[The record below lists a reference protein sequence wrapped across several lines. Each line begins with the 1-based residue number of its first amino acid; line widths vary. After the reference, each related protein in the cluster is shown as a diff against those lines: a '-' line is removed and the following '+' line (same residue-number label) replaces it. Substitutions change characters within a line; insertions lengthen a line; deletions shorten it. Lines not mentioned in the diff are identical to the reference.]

1 MTPTTSPARRRKL
14 LSLSIAATLA
24 VTLAA
29 CGSDDDNAAIAPPAS
44 ADGTAVAAT
53 IPGMRPPVPIQV
65 ASGSAGVA
73 AASGTR
79 SATSAS
85 PEMAADMSMI
95 APYYISEFVLAEG
108 FPALP
113 TNNVGFVFDG
123 DTDPTDEQITALAA
137 AFGVEGEVV
146 VTDQNG
152 FRSWQVGPTDGTA
165 PTIYVSGDSQIS
177 WSYSPAWAENGDVAV
192 SCVYVDPAV
201 GSTGAAEETTDGPTD
216 SSTVGPAEVQPTA
229 GTDVAVPQEV
239 CEEPEPPANVPTAEA
254 AEALAVEQLT
264 DLGVDVSTLTFDT
277 YADEWSA
284 SVTATVNRNGSPTGQ
299 TYSFG
304 YGAEGAL
311 QWAGGSL
318 ATPTEVGPYDL
329 IDVDTALA
337 RLVEMNAWQAYPTDM
352 LARDSVV
359 AEGDPATD
367 VATQP
372 ETGSGVAGN
381 DGSTEPGVAPA
392 TTQVDTPT
400 PVEPMPVETSPVEP
414 MPVETFP
421 VDSFPVETYPAPE
434 ARTVT
439 LVDVEADVW
448 WAWDVDNVLWL
459 LPAYRFIDTDGGWH
473 VVPAVTDEFLI
484 EVEQP
489 VMVEEPAEDPTEMPA
504 EFDVTSFEG
513 LVGLPIDE
521 FTKQAEA
528 IGASVRVT
536 EIDGQPQ
543 AMTMDYRFDRIN
555 VAVTT
560 TDGVQIVTGLNGLG

>member
-1 MTPTTSPARRRKL
+1 MTPTTSPALCRKL
-14 LSLSIAATLA
+14 LSLSIAATLTFA
-24 VTLAA
+24 LAA

-44 ADGTAVAAT
+44 SDGTAVAT
-53 IPGMRPPVPIQV
+53 TVPGMRPPVPIQV

-73 AASGTR
+73 TASGTR

-95 APYYISEFVLAEG
+95 APYYISDFVLAEG

-123 DTDPTDEQITALAA
+123 ANPPTDEQIAALAA

-146 VTDQNG
+146 VTDQDG
-152 FRSWQVGPTDGTA
+152 FQSWQVGPTDGTA
-165 PTIYVSGDSQIS
+165 PTIYVSGDPQAS
-177 WSYSPAWAENGDVAV
+177 WSFSPAWADDVAA

-201 GSTGAAEETTDGPTD
+201 SSDGAADAVDTATREPAVVEPTT
-216 SSTVGPAEVQPTA
+216 
-229 GTDVAVPQEV
+229 GTDIAVPQDV
-239 CEEPEPPANVPTAEA
+239 CEEPEPPANVPTSEA
-254 AEALAVEQLT
+254 AEALAIEQLT

-277 YADEWSA
+277 YADEWTA

-352 LARDSVV
+352 LARNSVAV
-359 AEGDPATD
+359 EGDPATD

-372 ETGSGVAGN
+372 ATGAGVAGN

-392 TTQVDTPT
+392 TTQVDMPT
-400 PVEPMPVETSPVEP
+400 PVEPMPVETTPVEP
-414 MPVETFP
+414 MPVETLP

-434 ARTVT
+434 ARTVM

-489 VMVEEPAEDPTEMPA
+489 VMVEEPAEAPTEMPA
-504 EFDVTSFEG
+504 EFDITVFEG

-521 FTKQAEA
+521 FTKQAEE

-536 EIDGQPQ
+536 DIDGQPQ

-560 TDGVQIVTGLNGLG
+560 TDGVQIVTGLNGFG